1 MNDTS
6 GTGSGMPSAFFDPVS
21 SCWRTSQGSL
31 LSEDPELLPRL
42 PNWGTTHHGGLYG
55 RQPPEFPTVEPA
67 GSVLPTPPEPTPDN
81 GEGPTLT
88 VNLLPTPTSRDHK
101 DTGDLTKSVPHDDS
115 LLPRAIA
122 HHVKVLPTPTA
133 GDAKSFGPG
142 MDWRKRRNHPIHV
155 GTLPSVLM
163 NQQLDLGS
171 DSSDPPPSPPTNEE
185 LPLDSSSG

>member
-6 GTGSGMPSAFFDPVS
+6 GTGSETPLAFFDPVS
-21 SCWRTSQGSL
+21 SCWRMSQQSL
-31 LSEDPELLPRL
+31 LSAAPESLARL
-42 PNWGTTHHGGLYG
+42 PGWGTTHDGVLYQ
-55 RQPPEFPTVEPA
+55 RQPSVFLIVGSD

-122 HHVKVLPTPTA
+122 HHVRMLPTPTV

-171 DSSDPPPSPPTNEE
+171 DSSDPPPFPPTNEE